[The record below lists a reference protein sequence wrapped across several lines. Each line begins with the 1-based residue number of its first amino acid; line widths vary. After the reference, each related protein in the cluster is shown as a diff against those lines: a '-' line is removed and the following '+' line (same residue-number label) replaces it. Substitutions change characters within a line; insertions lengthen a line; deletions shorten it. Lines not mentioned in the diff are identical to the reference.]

1 MQQTEQRIEKSESSL
16 ISSTVDRLSIG
27 RLHHFKIP
35 RREFVPEQFVD
46 SHQRLRQAELA
57 KQVVDL
63 GKRFVE
69 HCLKPFHSSFGIL
82 RLLDVGN
89 LPSFHK
95 AESIPNLVVEVASL
109 LTKRVIIKDV
119 VSGRRCK
126 HQAHTHSVGAE
137 LLDKHQRVRRVAK
150 RFRHLTSQLVAH
162 DTCEIH
168 IAERHIVLVFV
179 ASHNHTC
186 HPEEDDIRTGNEVGC
201 WIIVFYFLIVR
212 IKDSVEQ
219 RNRPQPRRE
228 PSVEHVLI
236 LTQVFNL
243 KLFVACLFLSKAQ
256 SLLDCLGNHIS
267 ALRQEICRDAVSP
280 PQLAGDTPI
289 LDIGHPMTVNVLEL

>member
-1 MQQTEQRIEKSESSL
+1 MQQTEQRIEKSESRL
-16 ISSTVDRLSIG
+16 ISGTVDRLSIG
-27 RLHHFKIP
+27 WLHHFKIP

-95 AESIPNLVVEVASL
+95 AESIPNLIVEVASL

-137 LLDKHQRVRRVAK
+137 LLDKHQRIRRVAK

-168 IAERHIVLVFV
+168 IAERNFLHVF
-179 ASHNHTC
+179 ASSHNHTGY
-186 HPEEDDIRTGNEVGC
+186 PEEDDVRTGHEVGSRVV
-201 WIIVFYFLIVR
+201 ILYLFVARIV
-212 IKDSVEQ
+212 DSVKQ
-219 RNRPQPRRE
+219 RDRPQP
-228 PSVEHVLI
+228 
-236 LTQVFNL
+236 
-243 KLFVACLFLSKAQ
+243 
-256 SLLDCLGNHIS
+256 
-267 ALRQEICRDAVSP
+267 
-280 PQLAGDTPI
+280 
-289 LDIGHPMTVNVLEL
+289 